1 MPLPQ
6 DGNQHDGGEHREFDA
21 AGEDLHCS
29 QSKRAVLVKYS
40 NRKKDV
46 TLTVSFGNFDLVG
59 MAGE

>member
-1 MPLPQ
+1 M
-6 DGNQHDGGEHREFDA
+6 
-21 AGEDLHCS
+21 HCS